1 MIFNR
6 SNNGA
11 EELMELTGS
20 YYKSNGFSKV
30 KVKVILASEDVANL
44 IGTAIFT
51 KAENHY
57 LSENYMAIPEPE
69 AEQSDSGSAGSGIPP
84 VNYPLLDQL
93 VQHIQLPIS
102 FLATLWHYQG
112 NDISHED
119 TGRKMKIDAESEK
132 MAWEWMYD
140 RDDAA
145 AMRNYQKT
153 FDRLI
158 RFLNANVASF
168 PEWASSDAR
177 KNTLSLFI
185 NTPEHFDRL
194 YPIDSSP
201 VFYIRLAQIMRE
213 IERKLI
219 KPILGDTYAELKRAI
234 AAGTLSPD
242 EQELYDY
249 VCDPIPLL
257 TMSKAITRLS
267 VTLLPEGVVQNF
279 ISERQTAKAS
289 LPVIPEIIKMVSKN
303 LWEDGLK
310 TLDELKKFW
319 KVYNVDPDDI
329 DEDITDMLPGMDATD
344 KFISL

>member
-6 SNNGA
+6 SNTGA
-11 EELMELTGS
+11 EELRELTGA
-20 YYKSNGFSKV
+20 YYKSNDFSKV

-44 IGTAIFT
+44 IGAAIFE
-51 KAENHY
+51 KADQHY
-57 LSENYMAIPEPE
+57 NSDNYLTVVEPE
-69 AEQSDSGSAGSGIPP
+69 AEPTDSGSAGAGIPP
-84 VNYPLLDQL
+84 VNYPLFDQL
-93 VQHIQLPIS
+93 VQYIQLPIA

-119 TGRKMKIDAESEK
+119 TGRKMKIDPESEK

-168 PEWASSDAR
+168 PEWAESAAR
-177 KNTLSLFI
+177 TNTLSLFI

-213 IERKLI
+213 IERKHI
-219 KPILGDTYAELKRAI
+219 KPILGNTYTELKAAI
-234 AAGTLSPD
+234 AAGTLTPD

-249 VCDPIPLL
+249 VCDAIPLL
-257 TMSKAITRLS
+257 TMSKALTRLNI
-267 VTLLPEGVVQNF
+267 TLLPEGVVQNF

-310 TLDELKKFW
+310 TIDELKKFW
-319 KVYNVDPDDI
+319 KTYNLDPENI

>member
-11 EELMELTGS
+11 DELRELTGA
-20 YYKSNGFSKV
+20 YYKSNDFSKV
-30 KVKVILASEDVANL
+30 RVKVILASEDVANL
-44 IGTAIFT
+44 IGSAIFA

-57 LSENYMAIPEPE
+57 LSDNYMAVVETETEPT
-69 AEQSDSGSAGSGIPP
+69 DSGSAGAGIPP
-84 VNYPLLDQL
+84 VNYTLLDQL

-158 RFLNANVASF
+158 RFLNANVESF
-168 PEWASSDAR
+168 PEWAESAAR
-177 KNTLSLFI
+177 TNTLSLFI

-219 KPILGDTYAELKRAI
+219 KPILGDTYAELKAAI
-234 AAGTLSPD
+234 AAGNLSDD

-249 VCDPIPLL
+249 VCDPIPML
-257 TMSKAITRLS
+257 TMSKALTRLNI
-267 VTLLPEGVVQNF
+267 TLLPEGVVQNF
-279 ISERQTAKAS
+279 ISASQAAKAS
-289 LPVIPEIIKMVSKN
+289 QAAMPEIIKMVSKN
-303 LWEDGLK
+303 LWDDGLK

-319 KVYNVDPDDI
+319 KTYNVDPEDI